1 MKIIPPVNRE
11 WDSRYYKFFLNRLKR
26 KSKIKK
32 ITHRSWIQFT
42 RVHIYVYKDALLN
55 LAKGIIS
62 YTKTIRAYTQSR
74 PVVKTKIKKKKFT
87 AVLSRQMKRVIF
99 NQLVFKKFNFYQ
111 K

>member
-11 WDSRYYKFFLNRLKR
+11 WDSRYYKYFLNRLKWR
-26 KSKIKK
+26 PKRRK

-62 YTKTIRAYTQSR
+62 YTKTIQAYTQSR
-74 PVVKTKIKKKKFT
+74 PIVKTKIKRKKFA
-87 AVLSRQMKRVIF
+87 AVLSRQMRRMIF